1 MLKLFKQ
8 KTKKG
13 MRKSLILSLVLAG
26 ILASCSGKKYVNVPK
41 GIYDDFSLQEYES
54 FDFYELKGPDERGA
68 YYEENIEYL
77 QGAITK
83 KMEERGLKRNT
94 SNPDLKVNL
103 GIKVQEQ
110 VQTRETNLATDPFMY
125 TGQRSY
131 TWTRTEVPVN
141 TYTEGSLTMHL
152 VDVSDNEAVWVG
164 TIDRA
169 LPKKQKNVPSTIQNA
184 VDLLFLKIDK

>member
-1 MLKLFKQ
+1 MKNSFVL
-8 KTKKG
+8 
-13 MRKSLILSLVLAG
+13 LIAIAG

-41 GIYDDFSLQEYES
+41 GIYDDFNLQEYES
-54 FDFYELKGPDERGA
+54 FDFYELKGPEERGE
-68 YYEENIEYL
+68 YYEENIAFL
-77 QGAITK
+77 HDAISR
-83 KMEERGLKRNT
+83 KMEERGLKRDTN
-94 SNPDLKVNL
+94 NPGLRVNL

-110 VQTRETNLATDPFMY
+110 VQTRETSLATDPFMY

-131 TWTRTEVPVN
+131 TWTSTEVPVN

-152 VDVSDNEAVWVG
+152 VNVSDNEAVWVG

-169 LPKKQKNVPSTIQNA
+169 LPKKQKNIPSTIQSA